1 MDSKVDMGLGT
12 TVEPCKWCGYCPEA
26 EERSCSCCRTLRQAA
41 IEAQVKNLRAW
52 LADPKF
58 PVKTERV
65 YHPFGWA
72 TVEFLDLDGIFPTGE
87 VSIGVGVIREVWETF
102 ASSKIFSQFP
112 SRKTPH
118 GTPSSRTV
126 RSRWLWRGRERGLR
140 CVRSKHPNP
149 QRVEIAG
156 MNRFNE
162 VTQTNEVV
170 KKARRLASL
179 LHAFSY
185 IVSHDSSGSGRSGR
199 SRNSL
204 YSVAL

>member
-41 IEAQVKNLRAW
+41 IEAKVKNLRAW

-87 VSIGVGVIREVWETF
+87 VSIGVGVIREVWGNICKLEDILAVSFKENPSWYSKF
-102 ASSKIFSQFP
+102 AYREKP
-112 SRKTPH
+112 L
-118 GTPSSRTV
+118 V
-126 RSRWLWRGRERGLR
+126 VARSRARVAVRQEQTPESPKGR
-140 CVRSKHPNP
+140 
-149 QRVEIAG
+149 
-156 MNRFNE
+156 
-162 VTQTNEVV
+162 
-170 KKARRLASL
+170 
-179 LHAFSY
+179 
-185 IVSHDSSGSGRSGR
+185 DSGDEPIQ
-199 SRNSL
+199 
-204 YSVAL
+204 